1 LIEIIKVLDQVGKHV
16 HLRAWVTEKVKK
28 VVDKS
33 EESDHQIAD
42 STGSVWLRINKFNL
56 ESKQAY

>member
-1 LIEIIKVLDQVGKHV
+1 VLDQVGKHV

-28 VVDKS
+28 VDNKS